1 MWYFVDGVLIL
12 KDSVW
17 PTFTLIDVAN
27 PWMVESPAPLI
38 CQSEGASPGSWF
50 SHTIGFDVQ
59 AARADCAR
67 SAPKARVANVSP
79 IARVSS
85 RSLGEAKLGVDENR
99 ISGIDP
105 LTPLPC

>member
-17 PTFTLIDVAN
+17 PAFTLIDVAN
-27 PWMVESPAPLI
+27 PWIEESPAPSI

-50 SHTIGFDVQ
+50 SQTIGFDVH

-67 SAPKARVANVSP
+67 SAPKARSRERQSDREGEQPQPRRN
-79 IARVSS
+79 RVG
-85 RSLGEAKLGVDENR
+85 RR
-99 ISGIDP
+99 
-105 LTPLPC
+105 